1 MMITFNKKEDKM
13 NQKMIKK
20 RHQQAEQIEPEIT
33 RHVKNAS
40 CLCRLVMINTDH
52 AIKSRKSYTKK
63 VKTKMVREMLP
74 QKAAMA
80 KVKDLIRYTI
90 LIDRYNKE
98 ELDKHVEKIVTYLVK
113 AGYKFLEFR
122 NYFEAPKKSGYKGCH
137 LYFKTQEGIIFEIQ
151 FHTSKTLYMKEESH
165 WIYKKE
171 TCLPND

>member
-1 MMITFNKKEDKM
+1 M
-13 NQKMIKK
+13 NQKIIKK
-20 RHQQAEQIEPEIT
+20 RYRQAKRIEPEIT

-40 CLCRLVMINTDH
+40 LFCGLAMVNTDH
-52 AIKSRKSYTKK
+52 TIKSRKSYTKK

-80 KVKDLIRYTI
+80 KVKDLIRYTM
-90 LIDRYNKE
+90 LLEHYDKE
-98 ELDKHVEKIVTYLVK
+98 ELDKHVKKIIAYLIK
-113 AGYKFLEFR
+113 EGYKFSEFR

-151 FHTSKTLYMKEESH
+151 FHTSETLYMKEESH
-165 WIYKKE
+165 WVYKKE